1 MAGEGTHNKSDKDQ
15 PASPNTSGNDPSSQR
30 GGGLFRGDKGEVQ
43 GYDFSEFSADA
54 EHDRLQKDFQDFLVA
69 KHISGKS
76 LVPDGHVIQSDRTVD
91 TGEKVEI
98 GTLDSLDT
106 RKPNITDDSEHAEQV
121 VVRRDDDGNIESIE
135 LHCSCGKITRVQFV
149 EDDSETADE
158 LTAMPRESLEEFDE
172 DTFRTMEFD
181 GSVPEPEPDDLDL
194 APTPD
199 QPEDVAENID
209 QQLDVENKKGDPE

>member
-1 MAGEGTHNKSDKDQ
+1 MASESTHNE
-15 PASPNTSGNDPSSQR
+15 PNKGQATSSNSSGEDPSSQR

-76 LVPDGHVIQSDRTVD
+76 QVPDGHVIQSERTVD

-106 RKPNITDDSEHAEQV
+106 SKPGITDERGHAEQV
-121 VVRRDDDGNIESIE
+121 VVRRDDQGNIESIE

-149 EDDSETADE
+149 EEDSDSANE
-158 LTAMPRESLEEFDE
+158 LSARPVEDLEDFPESE
-172 DTFRTMEFD
+172 FRTMEFD
-181 GSVPEPEPDDLDL
+181 GKVPEPEPDELNLNTKKTPEAPPNTNLDDSSE
-194 APTPD
+194 PSSD
-199 QPEDVAENID
+199 DD
-209 QQLDVENKKGDPE
+209 